1 MKHRKSFGFN
11 QMLELGSVAKWFICF
26 FYISVTS
33 SVLSQEIDSYPVNL
47 YWGDTHVHTYLSSDA
62 FATGTTI
69 TSDQAYRF
77 AKGER
82 IKANGGQYAS
92 IRTPLD
98 FIMIADH
105 AEDLGAFAALSST
118 KSIIEDQKVAEQ
130 LLDQLKKLPK
140 PSELVNAENKNK
152 FKSLQNELIQSKGLK
167 QTKFN
172 LSQEF
177 KRDIWSE
184 VINEAE
190 RHYQPGKFTTFVG
203 YEYSATEGGMAHRN
217 VMFSGSPKQTGSIIP
232 FSALESQDPEDL
244 WKFLTKYK
252 EESGDDVIT
261 IPHNTNLSNGQ
272 FFKNETF
279 KNTPFSYDYLQ
290 VRTEFEPIIEVT
302 QFKGD
307 SETHPLISPD
317 DSYANFERG
326 WFDTLNR
333 ARDDS
338 LGVKIDKAE
347 RSHARSVLKK
357 GLTIK
362 KEFGVNPF
370 KFGVIGST
378 DTHTGLST
386 AEEDNFWG
394 KMAYEE
400 PSQYRAMGMTMNMGA
415 SGLAAVWAT
424 DNTRESIFSSIRR
437 KEVYATTGTR
447 ISLRFFGGWS
457 FTKTDIDKANFS
469 EIGYQKGVPMGG
481 DLYRISEKRPPS
493 FLVVAS
499 KDPMEANLDR
509 IQVIKGWQDESGLLH
524 EKVYDLVVA
533 PRANKCSN
541 KIKDNCSLAAYTAGS
556 YSDQDGSETLQAFW
570 QDPEF
575 NENEYSFYY
584 VRVLQVPTP
593 RWNTYDYATYGEGE
607 LKPQTIQER
616 AYSSPIWYRP

>member
-1 MKHRKSFGFN
+1 
-11 QMLELGSVAKWFICF
+11 MLKLRSPTKWVISV
-26 FYISVTS
+26 FYISATCS
-33 SVLSQEIDSYPVNL
+33 ILSQELDSYPVNL

-105 AEDLGAFAALSST
+105 AEDLGAFAALSNT
-118 KSIIEDQKVAEQ
+118 KSIIEDQEVAEQ
-130 LLDQLKKLPK
+130 VLDQLKKMPK
-140 PSELVNAENKNK
+140 PSDLVNAENKDK
-152 FKSLQNELIQSKGLK
+152 FKSLQNKLIRSKGLK

-232 FSALESQDPEDL
+232 FSAFESQDPEDL

-272 FFKNETF
+272 FFKNKTF
-279 KNTPFSYDYLQ
+279 DNTPFSYDYLK

-307 SETHPLISPD
+307 SETHPLISPN
-317 DSYANFERG
+317 DSYADFERG
-326 WFDTLNR
+326 WFDTLSK

-338 LGVKIDKAE
+338 LSVKIDKTE
-347 RSHARSVLKK
+347 RSYARSVLKK
-357 GLTIK
+357 GLTLK

-394 KMAYEE
+394 VLAYEE
-400 PSQYRAMGMTMNMGA
+400 PSPYRATGMTMNHGCIGIGCSLGNRKY
-415 SGLAAVWAT
+415 SGEYICLDKKERGLCNHRHENFIT
-424 DNTRESIFSSIRR
+424 IFW
-437 KEVYATTGTR
+437 
-447 ISLRFFGGWS
+447 GWS
-457 FTKTDIDKANFS
+457 FTKTDIDKANFA

-481 DLYRISEKRPPS
+481 DLYRINEKRAPS

-509 IQVIKGWQDESGLLH
+509 IQVIKGWQDQSGLLH
-524 EKVYDLVVA
+524 EKVYDIAVA
-533 PRANKCSN
+533 PKVNKCSA
-541 KIKDNCSLAAYTAGS
+541 KIKVNCSLAAYTAGS
-556 YSDQDGSETLQAFW
+556 YSDQDGSEALQAFW
-570 QDPEF
+570 QDPDF
-575 NENEYSFYY
+575 NKNEYSFYY

-593 RWNTYDYATYGEGE
+593 RWNTYDYATYREGE
-607 LKPQTIQER
+607 VKPQTIQER
-616 AYSSPIWYRP
+616 AYSSPIWYSP